1 MTIRGQELHFKP
13 RMTRMGSQQ
22 ELRGEVQIS
31 LRVARVP
38 PSRRFSRVAVAASL
52 AVLTATLL
60 QIKYEYH
67 SGTED
72 R

>member
-1 MTIRGQELHFKP
+1 
-13 RMTRMGSQQ
+13 MGSQQ

-38 PSRRFSRVAVAASL
+38 PSRIFSRVAVAASL
-52 AVLTATLL
+52 AVLTAILL

>member
-1 MTIRGQELHFKP
+1 
-13 RMTRMGSQQ
+13 MGSQQ

-52 AVLTATLL
+52 AVLTAILL